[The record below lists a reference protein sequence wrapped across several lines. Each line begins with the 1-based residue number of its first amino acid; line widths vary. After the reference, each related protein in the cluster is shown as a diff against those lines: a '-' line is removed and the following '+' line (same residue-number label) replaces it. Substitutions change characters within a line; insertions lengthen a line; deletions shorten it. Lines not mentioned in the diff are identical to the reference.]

1 MSPDKFLIHFYK
13 IADAPNGVQRL
24 REMILQLAVQG
35 KLVPQDEND
44 EPASVLLEKIQA
56 EKERLIQEG
65 KIKRQKPLPAITEEE
80 KPFELPKGWEWV
92 RLGDLISVMDS
103 GWSPACLDHPST
115 NESFWGVL
123 KTTSVQSMRFL
134 SHENKELP
142 EKLTPKPQYEVQA
155 GDILITRAGPKNRV
169 GISCLVE
176 STRTR
181 LMISDKI
188 IRFHLILNTL
198 KERYIVLCLHAGA
211 TAEYLEEAK
220 SGMAESQVNIS
231 QDKLKLAP
239 IPLCS
244 DLEQVRILAKVDS
257 LLSLCDQLEALQTQR
272 TQLNH
277 NTRQAVLDQLSNAQ
291 SPLDLQTAWQRLQT
305 HLPRLFTE
313 PEHIK
318 SLRDAILQLAV
329 QGKLVPQDENDE
341 PAAVLLAKIQAEKER
356 LIQEGKIK
364 RQKPLPAITEEEK
377 PFELPK
383 GWEWVRFDDLALHSE
398 AGWSP
403 TCEAQPRDRNKWG
416 ILKVSA
422 VTWGKFKPEENKE
435 LPANLEPRPEYE
447 VKAGDFLISR
457 ANTAE
462 LVARAVIVP
471 KDAPERLMLSD
482 KIIRFVFASDV
493 NKHFINLVNSSGFAR
508 TYYAA
513 VAGGT
518 SSSMKNV
525 SREQIRKL
533 AFALPPEKE
542 ILSILKKYSALN
554 NLCDQLESKLTQT
567 RQTQEQFA
575 LTATAMS

>member
-35 KLVPQDEND
+35 KLVAQDEAD

-80 KPFELPKGWEWV
+80 KPFALPKGWEWV
-92 RLGDLISVMDS
+92 RLNDIGFDWGQVTPQSTFTYIDVASINNQKGFIQSPSVVEAENAPSRARKVIKKNTVIYSTIRPYLLNVCVVEKDYTPQAIAS
-103 GWSPACLDHPST
+103 TAFAIIHPFKGILSSYIKAYLRSPAFIKYV
-115 NESFWGVL
+115 EAIQVGVAYPAINDKQFFSGL
-123 KTTSVQSMRFL
+123 FPIA
-134 SHENKELP
+134 P
-142 EKLTPKPQYEVQA
+142 EK
-155 GDILITRAGPKNRV
+155 
-169 GISCLVE
+169 
-176 STRTR
+176 
-181 LMISDKI
+181 
-188 IRFHLILNTL
+188 
-198 KERYIVLCLHAGA
+198 
-211 TAEYLEEAK
+211 
-220 SGMAESQVNIS
+220 
-231 QDKLKLAP
+231 
-239 IPLCS
+239 
-244 DLEQVRILAKVDS
+244 EQIRILAKVDS
-257 LLSLCDQLEALQTQR
+257 LLSLCDQLEALQSQR

-277 NTRQAVLDQLSNAQ
+277 STRQAVLDQLSNAQ
-291 SPLDLQTAWQRLQT
+291 SPLDLHKAWQRLQT

-313 PEHIK
+313 PQHIK
-318 SLRDAILQLAV
+318 GLRDAILQLAV
-329 QGKLVPQDENDE
+329 QGRLVPQDENDE
-341 PAAVLLAKIQAEKER
+341 PASVLLAKIQAEKER
-356 LIQEGKIK
+356 LIQAGKIK

-403 TCEAQPRDRNKWG
+403 TCETQPRDRNKWG

-493 NKHFINLVNSSGFAR
+493 NKHFINLVNNSGFAR

-554 NLCDQLESKLTQT
+554 NLCDQLESKLTQA

-575 LTATAMS
+575 LTATAMSKPC